1 MSNASS
7 SPSSTAKERIAVL
20 ALDGFDSLQVSGI
33 VAAVSSVGHVP
44 VLVGTRK
51 GLGYPRGVSEGD
63 KDATGVV
70 ETSSTLDSLERFAA
84 LFVPDG
90 DEHFVAQLESDAGI
104 KIIRES
110 ARNYQTSELLHNS
123 LVALFL
129 ALTQTPFE
137 LSSVGAVG
145 AAVPVV
151 AHKALPGDTDLK
163 ADLSAAFSSKK
174 GFVLASNLVS
184 DEASTWQK
192 IKGVADLGGF
202 GFAFFDAVSKQPHE
216 GELFLSCSPFPTHR
230 RDTQCLLSIHLRPR
244 RIRHQILTCCISLS
258 LIHVQ
263 TQS

>member
-110 ARNYQTSELLHNS
+110 ARNYQTI
-123 LVALFL
+123 
-129 ALTQTPFE
+129 
-137 LSSVGAVG
+137 GAVG

-216 GELFLSCSPFPTHR
+216 D
-230 RDTQCLLSIHLRPR
+230 RDVSAIK
-244 RIRHQILTCCISLS
+244 S
-258 LIHVQ
+258 
-263 TQS
+263 